1 MSVTLTEIISEAHDL
16 SDMIISSEIFNEYIS
31 KKRCVQEDTQA
42 QQLILAFNK
51 KKEEYEETARF
62 GRYHPDF
69 DRVAKEVRVV
79 KREMDL
85 YEPIANFKK
94 AEKQLEELLNQ
105 ISVLVARSVS
115 DTIKV
120 PTGNPFFDSKG
131 CGTGCGTGGKCG
143 CK

>member
-1 MSVTLTEIISEAHDL
+1 MSVTLTEILSEAYDL
-16 SDMIISSEIFNEYIS
+16 SDMIISSEIFNEYVS
-31 KKRCVQEDTQA
+31 NKRCVQQDTHA
-42 QQLILAFNK
+42 QQLISTFNK
-51 KKEEYEETARF
+51 KKEEYEEAARF
-62 GRYHPDF
+62 GRFHPDF

-85 YEPIANFKK
+85 YEPIASFKK
-94 AEKQLEELLNQ
+94 AEKKLEELLNE

-115 DTIKV
+115 DKIKV
-120 PTGNPFFDSKG
+120 PTGNPFFDSKS